1 MLENQTE
8 YVRAR
13 LTPAVKEKAEAIF
26 DKLGL
31 GHTDAIRLFYQQV
44 ILNRGLPFGIKIP
57 NEETIEAM
65 RQVKSRK
72 GLKQYKTAKQLFDKY
87 R

>member
-13 LTPAVKEKAEAIF
+13 ISPSVKDKAEAIF

-31 GHTDAIRLFYQQV
+31 GHTEAIRLFYQQV
-44 ILNRGLPFGIKIP
+44 LLNHGLPFNVNVP
-57 NEETIEAM
+57 NREAVQAL
-65 RQVKSRK
+65 RQAKLRK
-72 GLKQYKTAKQLFDKY
+72 GLKRYKTARQLFDKY

>member
-13 LTPAVKEKAEAIF
+13 ISPSLKEKAEAIF

-31 GHTDAIRLFYQQV
+31 GHTEAIRLFYQQV
-44 ILNRGLPFGIKIP
+44 LLNRGLPFGVNLP
-57 NEETIEAM
+57 NEETTAAM
-65 RQVKSRK
+65 RKIKSRK
-72 GLKQYKTAKQLFDKY
+72 GLKRYKTAKRLFDKY

>member
-1 MLENQTE
+1 MLEQQTE
-8 YVRAR
+8 IVRAR
-13 LTPAVKEKAEAIF
+13 ISPALKEKAEAIF

-44 ILNRGLPFGIKIP
+44 LLNRGLPFSVNVP
-57 NEETIEAM
+57 NQETVRAL

-72 GLKQYKTAKQLFDKY
+72 KLKRYKTAGQIFDKY